1 MEMTKKAPLLRD
13 RYRYEEAI
21 MRHVC
26 SKCID
31 FGEDSVCHSADPE
44 GCAIFRYLPELVA
57 IAERLREFR
66 IQPYVDAVRR
76 DVCMKCRSGE
86 PGAKCPLRDSLDC
99 GLDRYLPLV
108 LDAIEEV
115 KAEEEWSQWRQL

>member
-1 MEMTKKAPLLRD
+1 MQIEKGETLKD
-13 RYRYEEAI
+13 RHLYEEAI
-21 MRHVC
+21 LRHVC

-31 FGEDSVCHSADPE
+31 LGADGICHSSDPE
-44 GCAIFRYLPELVA
+44 GCAIFRYLPQLVA

-66 IQPYVDAVRR
+66 IQPYLDAVRQNI
-76 DVCMKCRSGE
+76 CMKCRSGE
-86 PGAKCPLRDSLDC
+86 PGHSCPLRDSLDC

-115 KAEEEWSQWRQL
+115 KAEKEWELWRQL

>member
-1 MEMTKKAPLLRD
+1 MQIEKEETLKD
-13 RYRYEEAI
+13 RYLYEEAI
-21 MRHVC
+21 LRHVC

-31 FGEDSVCHSADPE
+31 LSADGICYSPDPK
-44 GCAIFRYLPELVA
+44 GCAIFRYLPQLVA

-66 IQPYVDAVRR
+66 IQPYVDAVRQ
-76 DVCMKCRSGE
+76 DICMKCRSGE
-86 PGAKCPLRDSLDC
+86 PGKSCPLRDSLDC

-115 KAEEEWSQWRQL
+115 KAEKEWDQWRQL